1 MTTETRESNR
11 IESADRQAIFE
22 TIDRLMLAR
31 NPDRDQVTS
40 TGYLIVAMHETE
52 DALKMGLIT
61 SVNEADYDAIE
72 RMGEADS
79 LVEKAQ
85 ILGLDVSLSAAA
97 IHGAKQATYKV
108 VDEAG
113 DEAIQ
118 MKFAAQTVAQI
129 AASTGASDADVLRG
143 LTSDDAPSLK
153 LVN

>member
-1 MTTETRESNR
+1 MTTKTTESVE
-11 IESADRQAIFE
+11 IEAAERQNIFE

-31 NPDRDQVTS
+31 NPDRDHVTS

-52 DALKMGLIT
+52 DALKMGLIA
-61 SVNEADYDAIE
+61 SVSESDFGAIN
-72 RMGEADS
+72 RMADS
-79 LVEKAQ
+79 DSIVEKAQ

-97 IHGAKQATYKV
+97 IHGAKQAVYKV

-118 MKFAAQTVAQI
+118 MKFAAKAVAQI
-129 AASTGASDADVLRG
+129 AEKASDSDVLRA
-143 LTSDDAPSLK
+143 LTSEDAPSLK